1 MRRTI
6 AYGEVAAREWERLLA
21 EELPGASPELT
32 EGRRAYAAEHAATEH
47 ARCADLEIRWRGIL
61 AKADVYLN
69 GDVAAAGTESVT
81 VEVYLE
87 DELDPEEEEARLEGE
102 EED

>member
-1 MRRTI
+1 
-6 AYGEVAAREWERLLA
+6 
-21 EELPGASPELT
+21 
-32 EGRRAYAAEHAATEH
+32 
-47 ARCADLEIRWRGIL
+47 L

-69 GDVAAAGTESVT
+69 SDVAAAGTEAVT
-81 VEVYLE
+81 VEVHLE